1 MAEPTTPFSLTDTA
15 VTVHT
20 AALPG
25 EDTVLVFIEA
35 NAHVTHVVSLTPDA
49 ARQLIV
55 GLFDALDVA
64 ALTGDDIAP
73 EQ

>member
-55 GLFDALDVA
+55 GLFDALDVVALSGDDA
-64 ALTGDDIAP
+64 ALEP
-73 EQ
+73 